1 MNQDIMM
8 RAYRYIEIGDNKK
21 LVTLPIP
28 TATEIADINFSYPE
42 YIEAKIKELQII
54 SDIDELNQI
63 LDNWDRI
70 EQVHPYDSQLANIQ
84 VEYERA
90 LLKGEKPS
98 GKQDTYTPRM
108 QQIID
113 TYIAEEIEKR
123 ETEALKVKRRKLKE
137 TSDIRYHAY
146 LDGEY
151 PFAKLYAMDISRA
164 IMPKKLSEYRRYFYG
179 SIDMGY
185 TTQFT
190 EEEFECMTLEEIWNG
205 NKEYLERKAKGQ
217 QKRIGKTRKK

>member
-8 RAYRYIEIGDNKK
+8 RAYRYIEIGDNKI

-28 TATEIADINFSYPE
+28 TATEIVDINFSYPE
-42 YIEAKIKELQII
+42 YIAAKIKELQNI
-54 SDIDELNQI
+54 SDIDKLNQR
-63 LDNWDRI
+63 LDHWDRI

-84 VEYERA
+84 VEYERT

-98 GKQDTYTPRM
+98 KKQDIYTSRM

-113 TYIAEEIEKR
+113 NYLAEEIEKSKK
-123 ETEALKVKRRKLKE
+123 EALEVKHRRLKE

-146 LDGEY
+146 LDGKY
-151 PFAKLYAMDISRA
+151 PFAKLYAIDIRRA
-164 IMPKKLSEYRRYFYG
+164 IMPKKLSEYRLCFYS

-190 EEEFECMTLEEIWNG
+190 EEEFECMTLGEIWNG
-205 NKEYLERKAKGQ
+205 NKEYLERKT
-217 QKRIGKTRKK
+217 KRKKRMDKTRKK